1 MEDRLV
7 LRNMSIAIGIIAL
20 LAIALVTVSTLIGA
34 GL

>member
-20 LAIALVTVSTLIGA
+20 MAVALVTVSTLIGA

>member
-20 LAIALVTVSTLIGA
+20 VAVALVTVSTLIGA

>member
-1 MEDRLV
+1 MVDRLV

-20 LAIALVTVSTLIGA
+20 MAVALVTVSTLIGA